1 MNIDRIHQPMDREQK
16 GLAELVCLYSKLDKH
31 PVLASAVKNLSANE
45 LVSTF
50 YLMSQEGFPLGFAL
64 AYHELVTATRLPLRS
79 SDQDGVAN
87 APTTC
92 ESLCNRPPQ
101 KRFHF
106 NGVEWGIT
114 DNWVDNR

>member
-1 MNIDRIHQPMDREQK
+1 MNIDRIHQRMDREQK

-31 PVLASAVKNLSANE
+31 PVLASAMKNLSANE

-50 YLMSQEGFPLGFAL
+50 YLMSQEIPLGFAL

-87 APTTC
+87 APTIC
-92 ESLCNRPPQ
+92 
-101 KRFHF
+101 
-106 NGVEWGIT
+106 
-114 DNWVDNR
+114 